1 MQCRGYDNEADTLAG
16 ADPGLF
22 MVWGRGWHLPW
33 GCRINGHALQIFQFE
48 DWNLIE
54 TVTPEMLTMPPSRNY
69 CSEETCPDWLAL
81 FLP

>member
-1 MQCRGYDNEADTLAG
+1 MQDCSWCGGGGGIYLWVAES
-16 ADPGLF
+16 
-22 MVWGRGWHLPW
+22 M
-33 GCRINGHALQIFQFE
+33 GHALQLFQFE

-54 TVTPEMLTMPPSRNY
+54 TFTPEMLTMPPSRNY